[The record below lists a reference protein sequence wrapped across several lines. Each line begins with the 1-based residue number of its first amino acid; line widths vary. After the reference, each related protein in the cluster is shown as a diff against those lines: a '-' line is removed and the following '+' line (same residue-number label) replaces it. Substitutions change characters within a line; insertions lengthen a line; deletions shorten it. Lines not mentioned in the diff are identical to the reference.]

1 MIQPD
6 RLTPKRVEAL
16 GVDDGSTVAARV
28 CPGPTF
34 ADKPLAIDL
43 AFARG
48 RLVRRDPQ
56 RPLYRQLADII
67 RKIEGPYRGV
77 RLPTERRLAQELKMA
92 RVTVR
97 KALADL
103 EREGIIQ
110 RRQGAGTYLSCE

>member
-1 MIQPD
+1 MIHLG

-16 GVDDGSTVAARV
+16 GAEDGSTLAERGLAEAT
-28 CPGPTF
+28 P
-34 ADKPLAIDL
+34 ADTSVVIDL
-43 AFARG
+43 AFARAG
-48 RLVRRDPQ
+48 LVRSDPR

-67 RKIEGPYRGV
+67 RKIEAPHRGV
-77 RLPTERRLAQELKMA
+77 RLPTERRLAQELRMA

-110 RRQGAGTYLSCE
+110 RRQGAGTYFASK